1 MYFTYIGEDSDEG
14 AVYPVCKC
22 YCPVLLYFVSSAGNA
37 TRFCVS
43 DDTWG
48 RPDVSQCENVAFT
61 AIRTTVSGE
70 KIAIMHCVFRSM
82 YPNLLK

>member
-1 MYFTYIGEDSDEG
+1 M
-14 AVYPVCKC
+14 
-22 YCPVLLYFVSSAGNA
+22 
-37 TRFCVS
+37 S